1 LGRKKGRWSGR
12 LREKEKMEEGED
24 TGGGKKKSGAK
35 AHGLEKLQVLRGL
48 IDVEDGIVVV
58 DLSNLGIQHVIILTK
73 LCFHCW
79 GIFGRIFTATI
90 QDQRYLN

>member
-1 LGRKKGRWSGR
+1 MGERGDTEE
-12 LREKEKMEEGED
+12 EKE
-24 TGGGKKKSGAK
+24 
-35 AHGLEKLQVLRGL
+35 VLRGL
-48 IDVEDGIVVV
+48 IDVEDGSVVV